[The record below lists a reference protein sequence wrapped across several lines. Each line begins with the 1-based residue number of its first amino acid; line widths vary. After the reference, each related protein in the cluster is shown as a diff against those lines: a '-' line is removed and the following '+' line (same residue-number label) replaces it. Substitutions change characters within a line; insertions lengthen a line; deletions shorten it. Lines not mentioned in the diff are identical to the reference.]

1 MNTPTIHFVSFALLL
16 LGALSARADVTD
28 TLTQRQ
34 LSLPGSTWRL
44 VLPKEDWVITK
55 EQRRPGDTAVYY
67 ALASQKRE
75 LAFSVYID
83 RTTACNSSAG
93 CLNAA
98 MNNPSYKDARE
109 LKKTEVGQFSVASFF
124 LDEPQGYPVKQAHLL
139 AEAYLDGCWF
149 DIHISKTAKDRP
161 DAATLFELL
170 KSVTVSVNER

>member
-1 MNTPTIHFVSFALLL
+1 MITATIHFLTFALLL
-16 LGALSARADVTD
+16 FGPLSARADVTD
-28 TLTQRQ
+28 TPTQRQ
-34 LSLPGSTWRL
+34 LSLPGGTWRL

-75 LAFSVYID
+75 LAFSAYID
-83 RTTACNSSAG
+83 RTSACNSSTG

-98 MNNPSYKDARE
+98 MKNPSYRDARE
-109 LKKTEVGQFSVASFF
+109 FKKTEVGQFSVASFF

-161 DAATLFELL
+161 ALATLFELL
-170 KSVTVSVNER
+170 KSVTLSAHER